1 MVTTRLDLADLIDLR
16 LQVGDDFTRHLIAE
30 QLEQIDALAA
40 GDGLEG
46 GHLNALLHALDL
58 GVLRDQLL
66 GLGLPDGFI
75 GQGAT
80 IALGR
85 GHGQGNEGEQADS
98 NLHGSISGTD
108 ERVIHAA
115 LQRREHLGRIRDQ
128 LDELV
133 DRNGLIKRDV
143 LELVDERDGHR
154 SGQQGLVRPDVAP
167 LQGDLVHMVPVL
179 LDVVLWPGQADGHHG
194 KQAKG
199 NLHRLWD
206 THGLLGIN
214 VLIGLLQTANVAV
227 VYSLPEE

>member
-1 MVTTRLDLADLIDLR
+1 MKMLPLEAGLLIRLVRFYHRTIWSLAMAKGKAITFGAKHFGAYRMDENKGGRKGWTDWRLDLADLIDLR

-80 IALGR
+80 VALGR

-98 NLHGSISGTD
+98 NLHDKIY
-108 ERVIHAA
+108 E
-115 LQRREHLGRIRDQ
+115 
-128 LDELV
+128 
-133 DRNGLIKRDV
+133 
-143 LELVDERDGHR
+143 
-154 SGQQGLVRPDVAP
+154 
-167 LQGDLVHMVPVL
+167 
-179 LDVVLWPGQADGHHG
+179 
-194 KQAKG
+194 
-199 NLHRLWD
+199 
-206 THGLLGIN
+206 
-214 VLIGLLQTANVAV
+214 
-227 VYSLPEE
+227 